1 MTTTTTSISPV
12 APPDRLRFGVY
23 PWGSL
28 GCVEQCA
35 PSIPDNADRSM
46 AMVKQLKGSRSLVVH
61 LYGDYNGISNASGDR
76 LLNEASW
83 WSSNGLNISA
93 VLRYRPTDTSKAAGY
108 PAWVRTQTRRLA
120 TLSGTVSIQI
130 ANEPNNPAPN
140 AGDGSYPG
148 VINAIATAVPAAR
161 AEVVAASRSD
171 ILIGFNW
178 AARENPTTTAPMWA
192 ALKQAGGSAFTHAV
206 GFVGVNIYPGTWTP
220 PLATSAL
227 TAAQVDATMRTALH
241 AARNKHLGAAGVSD
255 AAIVIT
261 ESGYP
266 TTADRTASTQDL
278 VLRAIVAVAEQ
289 TKAIYG
295 VTGVYSFSLRD
306 ANTAS
311 RQLENAYGLLRDDY
325 TPKPAFTTLK
335 SLIENIGA

>member
-1 MTTTTTSISPV
+1 
-12 APPDRLRFGVY
+12 
-23 PWGSL
+23 
-28 GCVEQCA
+28 
-35 PSIPDNADRSM
+35 
-46 AMVKQLKGSRSLVVH
+46 
-61 LYGDYNGISNASGDR
+61 
-76 LLNEASW
+76 
-83 WSSNGLNISA
+83 
-93 VLRYRPTDTSKAAGY
+93 
-108 PAWVRTQTRRLA
+108 
-120 TLSGTVSIQI
+120 
-130 ANEPNNPAPN
+130 
-140 AGDGSYPG
+140 
-148 VINAIATAVPAAR
+148 
-161 AEVVAASRSD
+161 
-171 ILIGFNW
+171 
-178 AARENPTTTAPMWA
+178 MWT

-220 PLATSAL
+220 PLATSAP

-241 AARNKHLGAAGVSD
+241 AARSKHLGAAGVSD

-295 VTGVYSFSLRD
+295 VTGVYWFSLRD

-325 TPKPAFTTLK
+325 TPKPAFTALQ
-335 SLIENIGA
+335 SLIANIGA